1 MDGYNP
7 PLPTRYW
14 HQEEVPEAAGVRHC
28 TASDLITVAVGYP
41 LVSLRLRRCPLRP
54 DFDRLSGSA
63 PDPQV
68 MLRRMRNQGKQ
79 NRLARLS
86 TLTPR
91 CWRVDRKRH
100 HHTPLDLF
108 EKVMVPSVRK
118 KVCYQRRQIRASVL
132 TPGAARALI
141 PRFDLRLAAV
151 KEKYRARVIS

>member
-14 HQEEVPEAAGVRHC
+14 HQEEVPEAAGMRHC

-54 DFDRLSGSA
+54 GFDRLSGSA
-63 PDPQV
+63 PDPQ
-68 MLRRMRNQGKQ
+68 
-79 NRLARLS
+79 
-86 TLTPR
+86 
-91 CWRVDRKRH
+91 
-100 HHTPLDLF
+100 TPLDLF